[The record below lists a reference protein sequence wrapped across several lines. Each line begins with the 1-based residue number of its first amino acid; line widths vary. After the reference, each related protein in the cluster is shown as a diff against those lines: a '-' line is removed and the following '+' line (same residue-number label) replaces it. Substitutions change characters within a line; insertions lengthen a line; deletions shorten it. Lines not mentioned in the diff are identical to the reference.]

1 MFRVGK
7 SNKPEPAEQP
17 QQPPPRPAP
26 AQPPQTQPSTGQPP
40 RPAETQAARPAPVGI
55 PAPSADDTVERA
67 RAAQAQETR
76 AQADATA
83 RAVSETD
90 ALARGIKEGGVG
102 GFVGGTSE
110 LSGEVRF
117 RGMMRVDG
125 HISGRIVS
133 EDGTLIVSSGGRVDA
148 EVSVA
153 VARING
159 TVAGDI
165 TATEK
170 IELGR
175 TARVAGDLQTPA
187 LVVEQGAIFDGG
199 CRMTVAEASAARS
212 KNAA

>member
-7 SNKPEPAEQP
+7 NKPEPAEQP
-17 QQPPPRPAP
+17 QPQQPQRPAP
-26 AQPPQTQPSTGQPP
+26 AEAPQAQSPTTQTPQ
-40 RPAETQAARPAPVGI
+40 RPAEAQAARPAPVGV
-55 PAPSADDTVERA
+55 PADDTLERA
-67 RAAQAQETR
+67 RAAQSQEAR
-76 AQADATA
+76 AQSESAA

-90 ALARGIKEGGVG
+90 ALARGITDGGVG

-133 EDGTLIVSSGGRVDA
+133 DDGTLIVSSGGRVDA

-159 TVAGDI
+159 TVAGNI
-165 TATEK
+165 TASEK

-175 TARVAGDLQTPA
+175 TARVEGDLQTPA
-187 LVVEQGAIFDGG
+187 LVVESGAVFDGG
-199 CRMTVAEASAARS
+199 CRMTTAEASAART

>member
-17 QQPPPRPAP
+17 QRPETP
-26 AQPPQTQPSTGQPP
+26 HPPQTQPQPP
-40 RPAETQAARPAPVGI
+40 PPSQQRPAEAQATRPAPVGV
-55 PAPSADDTVERA
+55 PAPAADDTVERA
-67 RAAQAQETR
+67 RAAAQQAQTE
-76 AQADATA
+76 ATA

-102 GFVGGTSE
+102 GFVGGTSK

-125 HISGRIVS
+125 HISGQIVS

-153 VARING
+153 VAKING
-159 TVAGDI
+159 TVAGNI
-165 TATEK
+165 SATEK

-175 TARVAGDLQTPA
+175 TARVEGDLDTPA

-199 CRMTVAEASAARS
+199 CRMRAADAPAARS